1 MALQILPCSELCLPS
16 TFQTDVPYHG
26 EAASVV
32 WSGISR
38 FPCAGGVS
46 SGKLRFRPVEHTVRR
61 AVGGGIVA
69 KVTLSEA
76 LAELREELYKAAD
89 TGGNEQFRF
98 EVEQAELCLEVEF
111 RKDGNGKVNVEVGAF
126 GTKGAVEAGGGGG
139 STQRQTLTLTLNV
152 RDEALGG
159 QPARIRRH
167 ETPGGEPRADVRL
180 AATPE

>member
-1 MALQILPCSELCLPS
+1 M
-16 TFQTDVPYHG
+16 
-26 EAASVV
+26 
-32 WSGISR
+32 
-38 FPCAGGVS
+38 
-46 SGKLRFRPVEHTVRR
+46 
-61 AVGGGIVA
+61 A

-89 TGGNEQFRF
+89 AGGNEQFSF

-126 GTKGAVEAGGGGG
+126 GTKGSVEAGGGGG
-139 STQRQTLTLTLNV
+139 VTHWQTLTLTLNV

-167 ETPGGEPRADVRL
+167 AAPGGQPGAD
-180 AATPE
+180 TPPGGDA

>member
-1 MALQILPCSELCLPS
+1 VIVDGTLTP
-16 TFQTDVPYHG
+16 TDRIAADEPYHS
-26 EAASVV
+26 EATSVV

-38 FPCAGGVS
+38 SPCAGEVP

-61 AVGGGIVA
+61 GVRGGIVA

-126 GTKGAVEAGGGGG
+126 GAKGAVEAGGGGG
-139 STQRQTLTLTLNV
+139 GTQRQTLTLTLNV

-167 ETPGGEPRADVRL
+167 ETPGGEPRADVPPGGD
-180 AATPE
+180 A